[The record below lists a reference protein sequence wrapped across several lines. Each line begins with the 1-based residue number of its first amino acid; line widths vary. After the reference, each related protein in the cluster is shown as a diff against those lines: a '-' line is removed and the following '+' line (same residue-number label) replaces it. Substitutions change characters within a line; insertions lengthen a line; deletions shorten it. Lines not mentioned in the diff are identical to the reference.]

1 MATTQL
7 HPGGFPAAGLW
18 SFSPKPPSG
27 VVSPHHPVGL
37 LTYLH
42 PGGFPMARMWN
53 FTAKPPSDGGG
64 GAGAEDRFV
73 GFIANVGRLMR
84 R

>member
-1 MATTQL
+1 
-7 HPGGFPAAGLW
+7 
-18 SFSPKPPSG
+18 
-27 VVSPHHPVGL
+27 
-37 LTYLH
+37 
-42 PGGFPMARMWN
+42 MARMWN